1 MTTVFLSEVLC
12 SSECVSGL
20 CVGAA
25 SPSKRHTAAAAAAGG
40 AVRKVGVKD
49 VLKVIN
55 DVNCSTSRL
64 VSTSTSSSSS
74 SSSCSSCCVKL
85 PLQQSVAVCTLV
97 MMTDAGRPSQ
107 RLINSEVTLGKVDPA
122 SAHPLSILLLMLTS
136 ALWT

>member
-64 VSTSTSSSSS
+64 VSSSS

-97 MMTDAGRPSQ
+97 MMTDAGRPSK